1 METHGMEV
9 PGTRSL
15 FRPFCT
21 SSFLAL
27 SVLFTVLEKLNALW
41 PAWVPL
47 ADLCHGAAGSDLDWC
62 AGTHVKTIGIFRDSW
77 KITLTDWR
85 ITLCSSLAS
94 NMCIDKSFPSSND
107 KGVLFIP
114 QLSKVRAACG
124 GRAAAIVI
132 HQPWTHMFWIW
143 IIPWGNQI

>member
-1 METHGMEV
+1 METHGTGV

-27 SVLFTVLEKLNALW
+27 SVPFTVLKKLNALW

-47 ADLCHGAAGSDLDWC
+47 ADLYHDAAGSDLDWC
-62 AGTHVKTIGIFRDSW
+62 AGTHVKTIRFFRDSW
-77 KITLTDWR
+77 KKSLMDWR
-85 ITLCSSLAS
+85 ITLCSSLTS

-107 KGVLFIP
+107 EGVLFIP
-114 QLSKVRAACG
+114 LLSKVRAACC
-124 GRAAAIVI
+124 GRAAAIAI
-132 HQPWTHMFWIW
+132 HQPWAHMFSIW
-143 IIPWGNQI
+143 IIPLEE